1 MSDAVDLSILLQC
14 LQEERAAVAITI
26 FLNRPATV
34 DSIQDLQQ
42 YVSNGLDITR
52 FTLSK
57 VNYVNV
63 VDNNKH
69 ILTIIYVK
77 NNNLK

>member
-1 MSDAVDLSILLQC
+1 VSDAVDLSILLQC

-57 VNYVNV
+57 VN
-63 VDNNKH
+63 
-69 ILTIIYVK
+69 
-77 NNNLK
+77 